1 MEDTRTYELLSACGL
16 DGTTASPG
24 EYSFTRALIDSL
36 KKLLTEFQDR
46 SFTTFHLNQKILLH
60 PARRDTPSQLWYR
73 LKHHERHIRLSPLK
87 PGSNRS
93 PQPYLAQPPGGYLT
107 LRFAL
112 RDESLN
118 QEQIECL
125 TKHLSKTFNN
135 KALVAVRRIDW
146 MGIRKPAR
154 TGHFR
159 RAALAL
165 HAFMQWKKFAI
176 RKRNGRIQ
184 QHPTPEPDPPLLTTS
199 LKRTWDT
206 ACDESDGCPQPKR
219 KQLEN
224 SKLQQN
230 HNQETIPLT
239 PPT

>member
-36 KKLLTEFQDR
+36 KQLLIEFQDR

-60 PARRDTPSQLWYR
+60 PARRDTASQLWYR

-87 PGSNRS
+87 PSSNHS
-93 PQPYLAQPPGGYLT
+93 QPYLAQSPGSYLA

-165 HAFMQWKKFAI
+165 HAFAQWKKFAR
-176 RKRNGRIQ
+176 RKRNERIQ
-184 QHPTPEPDPPLLTTS
+184 QHPTPEPDPPLPRTS
-199 LKRTWDT
+199 LKRAWDT
-206 ACDESDGCPQPKR
+206 ACDESNECPQPKR

-230 HNQETIPLT
+230 HNQETTPLT